1 MVLIALNNKLITTKL
16 LIGNH
21 SKLDTLSINMH
32 RSQLWI
38 SITILLLTFIEIM
51 ELKNLIQIES
61 QPNEAIVESANQ
73 STVTRPSTIPLI
85 TYNSCKL
92 RRLRLTCKHDNRY
105 KIMPFGAIR
114 TIREN
119 NINKRTRKS
128 RGKIRPRSAPT
139 QLVLIITT

>member
-105 KIMPFGAIR
+105 KILPFGDI
-114 TIREN
+114 N
-119 NINKRTRKS
+119 NINKKLGNRE
-128 RGKIRPRSAPT
+128 GKLDQGQHPHS
-139 QLVLIITT
+139 